1 MSRTPSRNREG
12 MILINVL
19 FVVAVA
25 MIVVVM
31 MVTTQDVAIDRTAR
45 FRDAAQA
52 TAYARAGEA
61 SVIVALRRD
70 GVEAP
75 DSDHPGEPWGAVED
89 RDVAIRGGR
98 FSVTVADDQARF
110 NLNSL
115 RTGDLA
121 AEALLA
127 RVLDALGLSGD
138 LFEPILAHVRVSG
151 PVESLEEFTIV
162 GVDPDDIRTLS
173 QLATVLPGETT
184 INLNTADERLL
195 AVIFD
200 SPVTARLVDSARRRR
215 GYLTPA
221 DLAALNAPAPPGTGF
236 TSDFYTVETDMMIG
250 TTRQRTASALRRRTS
265 PAGVEVVVYG
275 RQRLPAD

>member
-1 MSRTPSRNREG
+1 MSRRPFRDREG
-12 MILINVL
+12 MILVNVL
-19 FVVAVA
+19 FVVAIA
-25 MIVVVM
+25 MIVVMM
-31 MVTTQDVAIDRTAR
+31 MVTTQDVAIDRTGR

-70 GVEAP
+70 AVEAP

-89 RDVAIRGGR
+89 RNVAIQGGR
-98 FSVTVADDQARF
+98 FTVAVADDQARF
-110 NLNSL
+110 NLNNL
-115 RTGDLA
+115 GAGDLA
-121 AEALLA
+121 AEALLV

-138 LFEPILAHVRVSG
+138 LFEPILGHVRVSG

-162 GVDPDDIRTLS
+162 GVEPDDIRTLS
-173 QLATVLPGETT
+173 RLATVLPDETT

-221 DLAALNAPAPPGTGF
+221 DLAALSTPVPPGTGF
-236 TSDFYTVETDMMIG
+236 TSNFYTVETDMMVG
-250 TTRQRTASALRRRTS
+250 TTRQRTASALRRRTG
-265 PAGVEVVVYG
+265 PAGIEVVVYG

>member
-1 MSRTPSRNREG
+1 MSRMPFRDREG
-12 MILINVL
+12 MILVNVL
-19 FVVAVA
+19 FVVAIA
-25 MIVVVM
+25 MIVVMM
-31 MVTTQDVAIDRTAR
+31 MVTTQDVAIDRTGR

-70 GVEAP
+70 AVEAP

-89 RDVAIRGGR
+89 RNVAIRGGR
-98 FSVTVADDQARF
+98 FTVAVADDQARF
-110 NLNSL
+110 NLNNL
-115 RTGDLA
+115 GAGDLA
-121 AEALLA
+121 AEALLV

-138 LFEPILAHVRVSG
+138 LFEPILGHVRVSG

-162 GVDPDDIRTLS
+162 GVEPDDIRTLS
-173 QLATVLPGETT
+173 RLATVLPDETT

-221 DLAALNAPAPPGTGF
+221 DLAALSTPVPPGTGF
-236 TSDFYTVETDMMIG
+236 TSNFYTVETDMMVG
-250 TTRQRTASALRRRTS
+250 TTRQRTASALRRRAG
-265 PAGVEVVVYG
+265 PAGIEVVVYG
-275 RQRLPAD
+275 RQRLSAD

>member
-1 MSRTPSRNREG
+1 MSRTPFRRREG

-25 MIVVVM
+25 MIVVMM
-31 MVTTQDVAIDRTAR
+31 MVTTQDFAIDRTGR

-61 SVIVALRRD
+61 SAIVALRRD
-70 GVEAP
+70 GAEAP

-98 FSVTVADDQARF
+98 FSLKVTDDQARF

-115 RTGDLA
+115 AAGDLVT
-121 AEALLA
+121 EALLE
-127 RVLDALGLSGD
+127 RILDALGLSDD
-138 LFEPILAHVRVSG
+138 LLELIVGHVRVSA
-151 PVESLEEFTIV
+151 PVESLEELTIV
-162 GVDPDDIRTLS
+162 GVEPDDIQTLS

-195 AVIFD
+195 TVIFD

-221 DLAALNAPAPPGTGF
+221 DLAALNASAPSGTGF
-236 TSDFYTVETDMMIG
+236 TSNFYTVETDMMIG
-250 TTRQRTASALRRRTS
+250 TTRQRAVSALRRRTS